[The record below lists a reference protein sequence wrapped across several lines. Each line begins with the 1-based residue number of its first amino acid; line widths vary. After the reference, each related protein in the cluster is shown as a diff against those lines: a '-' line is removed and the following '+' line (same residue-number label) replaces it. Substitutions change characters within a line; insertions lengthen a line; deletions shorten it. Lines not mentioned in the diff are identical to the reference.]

1 MDNTARKHY
10 RKIGRIGNSYG
21 FTLPKEALEE
31 LNVKQGDVVELSIK
45 DGKLTVQRQETQEID
60 SQFLQIAERA
70 FKRYDKAFKALRDR

>member
-1 MDNTARKHY
+1 MDNAARKHF

-45 DGKLTVQRQETQEID
+45 DGKITVQPQENQEID
-60 SQFLQIAERA
+60 AEFLQIAERA
-70 FKRYDKAFKALRDR
+70 FKRYDEAFKVLRDK